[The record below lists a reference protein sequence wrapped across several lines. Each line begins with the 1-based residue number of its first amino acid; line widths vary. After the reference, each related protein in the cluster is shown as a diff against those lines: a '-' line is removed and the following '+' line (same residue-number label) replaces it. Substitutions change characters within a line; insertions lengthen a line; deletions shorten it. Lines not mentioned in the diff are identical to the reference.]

1 MNAKARLRLFTT
13 IRDHLGMHV
22 RKLHA
27 RLARKVFQAGAS
39 VRQCDAS
46 CCREGTIASLDEH
59 KRIMKHADLIAPHMT
74 SRVRHKPDRWFE
86 ARIKKDPDYL
96 CGKAI
101 ATRVID
107 GACVFLR
114 SDKLCALQV
123 AGQQDLGTAFTLKP
137 AMCLLWPLCVVD
149 GELDVGYASFTRRKE
164 CCAPIQNGARTIY
177 DVIGPDDASIRMMA
191 RPENTR
197 GAAAKRRC
205 QARDSEARGLT
216 PRAQA
221 HGAERRRR

>member
-46 CCREGTIASLDEH
+46 CCRKGTIASLDEH

-114 SDKLCALQV
+114 SDK
-123 AGQQDLGTAFTLKP
+123 
-137 AMCLLWPLCVVD
+137 
-149 GELDVGYASFTRRKE
+149 
-164 CCAPIQNGARTIY
+164 
-177 DVIGPDDASIRMMA
+177 
-191 RPENTR
+191 
-197 GAAAKRRC
+197 
-205 QARDSEARGLT
+205 
-216 PRAQA
+216 
-221 HGAERRRR
+221 